1 MKDRTIFICIVVISL
16 LGNIYFKFTFTNLQ
30 ELENQRYMKAYLAY
44 TSNISSYIKS
54 LDDYLQ
60 EKDVSYENRTR
71 ISVQSKAIG
80 IYSQQLYH
88 YWAYHELYDYTSR
101 YIKEI
106 KFKQATKK
114 LQDVAWQISFIN
126 NQLEMHIQ
134 EGDTEKRK
142 IFLAVNNN
150 YKTLEKELTSWAKKI
165 KEANLAMTTE
175 ELIKS
180 QEDLLPTVQ
189 KVVELNVVELYK
201 IAPVLFEGRLPDN
214 FAITELSFRRI

>member
-1 MKDRTIFICIVVISL
+1 MKDRTIFICILVISL

-54 LDDYLQ
+54 LDNYLQ

-71 ISVQSKAIG
+71 ISIKSKAVD

-114 LQDVAWQISFIN
+114 LQDIAWQISFIN
-126 NQLEMHIQ
+126 NQ
-134 EGDTEKRK
+134 DTK
-142 IFLAVNNN
+142 
-150 YKTLEKELTSWAKKI
+150 
-165 KEANLAMTTE
+165 

-180 QEDLLPTVQ
+180 QENLLPTLK
-189 KVVELNVVELYK
+189 KVVELNAEEVNKSKGNVK
-201 IAPVLFEGRLPDN
+201 SHA
-214 FAITELSFRRI
+214 AI

>member
-30 ELENQRYMKAYLAY
+30 KLENQRYMKACLAY

-88 YWAYHELYDYTSR
+88 YWAYHELYDYMSR
-101 YIKEI
+101 DIKEV

-114 LQDVAWQISFIN
+114 LQDIAWQISFLN
-126 NQLEMHIQ
+126 NQ
-134 EGDTEKRK
+134 DTK
-142 IFLAVNNN
+142 
-150 YKTLEKELTSWAKKI
+150 
-165 KEANLAMTTE
+165 

-180 QEDLLPTVQ
+180 QEHLLPTLK
-189 KVVELNVVELYK
+189 KVVELNAEELNK
-201 IAPVLFEGRLPDN
+201 SIGNVKSHA
-214 FAITELSFRRI
+214 AI